1 MLLPPLSAIPYR
13 MLTFKD
19 VYGTFSNSTLTIS
32 TQGGNT
38 FEDSTTSIVLSN
50 AFSFYNLYAASTSW
64 LVLDGTQ
71 TLVQSISTLNVNSIN
86 IGNGIGWLQFGPIQ
100 TVAVSTSQI
109 FTDGIY
115 ANSISSFSLSTA
127 QLSVSSI
134 VGAPLIYTST
144 LVSTT
149 LGLQT
154 YISTFI
160 DTSELASTV
169 RNLVSSTFF
178 ASQLASTVTGLGTAG
193 YVSTAAL
200 SGHVSTAN
208 LLNLVSTP
216 NLLNLVSTPNLLN
229 HVSTPNLLNLVST
242 PNLLN
247 LVSTPN
253 LLNLLSTGSI
263 LNFVSTPN
271 LLNLVSTPNLLNLIS
286 TQNLLNLVSTPNLLN
301 LLSTGSILNFV
312 STPNLLNLVSTQN
325 LLNLISSPNLLGL
338 VSTTYLQSQLVSTVA
353 GLSNVAVTKLIAG
366 SNITL
371 SPVGGVGDVT
381 VNASASNWAVYPAIS
396 SVVLQTT
403 FPKIINPVPDA
414 LCIFESQNLAL
425 QDSNN
430 APGTFLANILGITTS
445 TSSAGYF
452 FTNRYAASGIISTA
466 SLLYSDGS
474 TLATGSLYL
483 SSIYLGGIGG
493 SPSGYLTT
501 DLNATNIYW
510 NGTQLNGGGGG
521 GGITTGNLVSTT
533 SGLQTNFIG
542 QQGYFSTL
550 FLNMTSATAPAW
562 SSSNPIAGSDPEP
575 NPLALDIYGSTR
587 ILKNLYVGSTT
598 TIVGTAGIYAQT
610 VSTNTTTAKQM
621 NFSSLFVNNAPIIV
635 DSNGNLIATT
645 QVF

>member
-1 MLLPPLSAIPYR
+1 MATILSTFTEVMLADTRRRAGTVLLPPLSAIPYR

-100 TVAVSTSQI
+100 TVAVSTTQI

-216 NLLNLVSTPNLLN
+216 NLLNLISTQ
-229 HVSTPNLLNLVST
+229 
-242 PNLLN
+242 
-247 LVSTPN
+247 
-253 LLNLLSTGSI
+253 
-263 LNFVSTPN
+263 N

-286 TQNLLNLVSTPNLLN
+286 TQNLLNLVSTQNLLN

-312 STPNLLNLVSTQN
+312 STPNLSNLVSTP
-325 LLNLISSPNLLGL
+325 NLINL
-338 VSTTYLQSQLVSTVA
+338 VSTANLLDLVSTAYLQSQLVSTVA

-414 LCIFESQNLAL
+414 QCIFESQNLFL

-430 APGTFLANILGITTS
+430 APGSLFANIFGIITS
-445 TSSAGYF
+445 TSLALYG
-452 FTNRYAASGIISTA
+452 FTNRYDVTGVVSTA
-466 SLLYSDGS
+466 SLVYSDGP
-474 TLATGSLYL
+474 TVQTGSY
-483 SSIYLGGIGG
+483 I
-493 SPSGYLTT
+493 
-501 DLNATNIYW
+501 
-510 NGTQLNGGGGG
+510 
-521 GGITTGNLVSTT
+521 
-533 SGLQTNFIG
+533 
-542 QQGYFSTL
+542 
-550 FLNMTSATAPAW
+550 
-562 SSSNPIAGSDPEP
+562 
-575 NPLALDIYGSTR
+575 
-587 ILKNLYVGSTT
+587 
-598 TIVGTAGIYAQT
+598 
-610 VSTNTTTAKQM
+610 
-621 NFSSLFVNNAPIIV
+621 
-635 DSNGNLIATT
+635 
-645 QVF
+645 